1 MPGKSGCTH
10 ALARAASSVLLLVA
24 AAFAPTAS
32 AETLEEALVQ
42 TYLENPFLISERAAL
57 RATDEQVP
65 QALSNWR
72 PTVQVSGSYG
82 VRQIDSEVSGISNDT
97 TNNPRDAELSVVQ
110 PLFRGF
116 RTVAETSRAR
126 NRVASSRASLLS
138 SEQRILLDA
147 VTSYTDVVQAQ
158 VVVRLRESNVRV
170 IQRQLEATND
180 RFRVGE
186 LTRTDV
192 AQAESRLAQAE
203 AELVRAKG
211 ELESAKARYRD
222 VIGSEPDALVVPV
235 VPAGLPETEN
245 DSRARAVDNNP
256 DVIRADFNER
266 AARDDIELAAGQ
278 LWPELSLTGSVGTD
292 KDVSSANVERTT
304 TELLAN
310 LRVPLYQAGDVSS
323 QVRQAKQIAS
333 QQLSLLADARREAER
348 VATAAWASLDAARA
362 SIASFES
369 EVRAQEVA
377 FEGVQQE
384 ANVGSRTVLDVLDAE
399 QELLNA
405 RVNLVGARRD
415 EIVSAYSLL
424 SSIGRLTAQ
433 DLGLP
438 VDYYDPTRKFN
449 EVENKIYGTDISP
462 Q

>member
-438 VDYYDPTRKFN
+438 VDYYDPTRNFN

>member
-1 MPGKSGCTH
+1 
-10 ALARAASSVLLLVA
+10 
-24 AAFAPTAS
+24 
-32 AETLEEALVQ
+32 
-42 TYLENPFLISERAAL
+42 
-57 RATDEQVP
+57 
-65 QALSNWR
+65 
-72 PTVQVSGSYG
+72 
-82 VRQIDSEVSGISNDT
+82 
-97 TNNPRDAELSVVQ
+97 
-110 PLFRGF
+110 
-116 RTVAETSRAR
+116 
-126 NRVASSRASLLS
+126 
-138 SEQRILLDA
+138 
-147 VTSYTDVVQAQ
+147 
-158 VVVRLRESNVRV
+158 LRESNVRV

-438 VDYYDPTRKFN
+438 VDYYDPTRNFN